1 MMEHRLQTLRPI
13 DLPRSSPQPEESQ
26 ALQSSFIP
34 DAGLPPVPMDEW
46 DRESSTPRPVQV
58 TGKGRGQSNADRANG
73 SLGGERRSGNGSFV
87 TPPSS
92 WQRQSQGR
100 MPSTEGASAGLRTEG
115 PCPASEARQ
124 PMAEP
129 RSEIEKSLEEEMF
142 QQLWDENVALKQELE
157 NRKRLD
163 NQCGTVYSW
172 SAVSSVEQ
180 PVQTTPRKR
189 TTATSGELRY
199 TPGGTQVPTT
209 TPPRDENGEVPKP
222 PALIPVPPFP
232 IKKYYEK
239 VEASG
244 HEGRTMQLGAKGWSP
259 TVNQWTEWQLREA
272 AKEIQRRAM
281 QPDLPRPRTSVVDD
295 NPSWGQVKGDRGA
308 W

>member
-1 MMEHRLQTLRPI
+1 MASKRAHSEPRGNPFWSERAVMEHRLQTLRPI

-26 ALQSSFIP
+26 ALQSSFTP

-58 TGKGRGQSNADRANG
+58 TGKGRGQSNADRASG

-142 QQLWDENVALKQELE
+142 QQL
-157 NRKRLD
+157 
-163 NQCGTVYSW
+163 G
-172 SAVSSVEQ
+172 
-180 PVQTTPRKR
+180 
-189 TTATSGELRY
+189 
-199 TPGGTQVPTT
+199 
-209 TPPRDENGEVPKP
+209 
-222 PALIPVPPFP
+222 
-232 IKKYYEK
+232 
-239 VEASG
+239 
-244 HEGRTMQLGAKGWSP
+244 
-259 TVNQWTEWQLREA
+259 
-272 AKEIQRRAM
+272 
-281 QPDLPRPRTSVVDD
+281 
-295 NPSWGQVKGDRGA
+295 
-308 W
+308 